1 MWYLRMIAAAGV
13 ILIVAGCSKNNPLIG
28 KWKLAPNAPNE
39 CFQLG
44 AIEFGE
50 KTMTMATP
58 LAPVT
63 VAATYSQDGDKTSVN
78 MANGQVFQ
86 FQTESGGIKSVSPEC
101 HLVPAN

>member
-1 MWYLRMIAAAGV
+1 MRYMRI
-13 ILIVAGCSKNNPLIG
+13 IVACGAILVVSGCSKSNPLLG
-28 KWKLAPNAPNE
+28 KWKLAPNQGNE

-63 VAATYSQDGDKTSVN
+63 MAVTYSKDGDNYLVTAA
-78 MANGQVFQ
+78 MGQAFS

-101 HLVPAN
+101 HLVPNN

>member
-50 KTMTMATP
+50 KTFTMATP

-86 FQTESGGIKSVSPEC
+86 FQTESGGIESVSPEC